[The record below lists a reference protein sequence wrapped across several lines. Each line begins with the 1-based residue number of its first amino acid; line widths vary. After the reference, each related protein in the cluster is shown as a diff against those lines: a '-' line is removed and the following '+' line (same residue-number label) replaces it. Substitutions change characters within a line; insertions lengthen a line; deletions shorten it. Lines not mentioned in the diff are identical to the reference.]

1 MLNPHFL
8 VRKMTIQDIDQ
19 IMEIEKEAFT
29 LPWSRE
35 SYLGELKNNFATYL
49 ICDSEGEVAGYAG
62 IWVVFEDAHITNIA
76 VAQRFRGMGMG
87 NALMQ
92 EVERVAR
99 EKKALRILLE
109 VRPTNKRAINMY
121 TNLGYVST
129 GLRKGYYSD
138 NNEDAI
144 IMTKLLL

>member
-8 VRKMTIQDIDQ
+8 IRKMTVQDIDQ
-19 IMEIEKEAFT
+19 IMDIEKEVFT

-35 SYLGELKNNFATYL
+35 SYLGELKNKFATYL

-76 VAQRFRGMGMG
+76 VAQRFQGMGMG
-87 NALMQ
+87 NTLMQ
-92 EVERVAR
+92 EVEKVAR
-99 EKKALRILLE
+99 DKKARRILLE
-109 VRPTNKRAINMY
+109 VRPSNERAINMY
-121 TNLGYVST
+121 TNLGYVATS
-129 GLRKGYYSD
+129 LRKGYYPD
-138 NNEDAI
+138 NCEDAI